1 MGSEIL
7 TQSTGTGTSAGQ
19 VSQSPI
25 TESQPKSSSSAT
37 DQSSSG
43 SGTEGTVVTKSVE
56 PTKVTLDINSSQ
68 GTNQFDYTKSDK
80 INTFRVKDGHVFS
93 KVTKGTTDIWDSKG
107 GECGTKVIFIDE
119 NKKYVSIL
127 LTNNMFLLFHLESGQ
142 WKDITSTKH
151 DITRL
156 KFFGDNDATL
166 CQNDYDVTI
175 ADYSYRFTLKAG
187 VNCKKIKYADD
198 DLWKDTDDSE
208 FAEITAFDLGLISNS
223 FFVKNKT
230 KFKKLDFNPTQ
241 AKGGPVTPE
250 GEAITATSAQ
260 QTGSVILAELP
271 PEKASVTVLSP
282 TGRPR
287 PSKTPEVSTGS
298 RTAITLN
305 IGERESNSAIEFKE
319 DYLKNVT
326 VFSAKEKYVFN
337 KIIKTGGS
345 NCCGSRCCDSETV
358 IWQAK
363 DQTEHFHTVYVD
375 GLGTFSSTSN
385 LSLHLCNGTFKH
397 FNKPSCGNWTPSPG
411 VVDLDLKISNSNIQV
426 DFFQKDNFRIYVAK
440 PGYTIRKVVKKD
452 TNIWAAK
459 PDDHALK
466 VVLMGSKKE
475 PKHLAVL
482 KKSGGLTLLSK
493 IGKGEPW
500 EDITSSKNKIT
511 DLKMY
516 AMADD
521 KETVELHRGHYSI
534 TLFNGFYGYVFY
546 DGVGCVKVTHKGKN
560 IWDLR
565 EEGDFGCL
573 KGVFLDLKSNKFNV
587 MNDDDRCWVCEQVRK
602 VNPVTLDVSSK
613 ASTDDFDFTIDHNR
627 NIMVYTS
634 KGNAMFYQVIK
645 KSSTNCCGST
655 CCDSETVIWETND
668 PKGYA
673 SKVFA
678 DGVGACSSTKNV
690 SIYLLNGDI
699 LHFGKGGR
707 NKPWKPS
714 VHKII
719 LDVDKTS
726 STIGYDFVHHGETRT
741 FTVKPGYQ
749 FKTVKLGSSWKWLVC
764 GSSCCNS
771 GCLGDHIFWEAERD
785 EEWSNMVTVYGVETN
800 VKNVNIFLN
809 NNQVKHFHK
818 ADKKW
823 VSKTTIVLNIEKNTD
838 NDLFE
843 YRSTRNFGH
852 FNPKPNLT
860 ITMIVKSTLKIWTAE
875 PDDHGLKA
883 VLMGSGKDEKFLS
896 ILLQSGNFVLLRKC
910 GKGECWED
918 ITKEKSDFSG
928 IKMYSL
934 EEGTS
939 NYHLL
944 TENDYDAIIFESR
957 YGYEFKDG
965 VKCVKITYNDKLL
978 WSHTDDPE
986 FGYLKGLYLD
996 LPKDQFS
1003 VTNLKDQT
1011 KQLTKA
1017 KVTKVT
1023 LDINKKVSTSD
1034 FEHSES
1040 HDFHKYTAKF
1050 CRVFSK
1056 VVQDTTD
1063 IWDSGDDVFGTSVGF
1078 TSKDGQNYVVVL
1090 LDNGNFKLFRLDAG
1104 NWTDIT
1110 SSKFDVKMLEFYDK
1124 NDNELTSSNY
1134 TVELLGH
1141 SSCFT
1146 ISYVFDRGPKCTT
1159 VSYGYDIVYFKN
1171 MFSCYK
1177 TINRFDF
1184 NPVSNTFYAVKNCC
1198 DWRTIDYKPPHSR
1211 TKVTLDIDKTETTEH
1226 YEYFKD
1232 DDCEKYSAKTGCVFS
1247 KVSKGTTNIWESIDD
1262 VFSTLVRSKTKDDGI
1277 YLAVLLTNNMFKLF
1291 HLESGKPWADITS
1304 ERHDVTKL
1312 KFIDESDTE
1321 LKASDFKVTIVDYAY
1336 QFTFKSGVSCRKIK
1350 LEEYDVWKP
1359 GDDPK
1364 FSTIR
1369 KFQLG
1374 LISNSF
1380 FVINNNNESK
1390 KLEFKPTPETAVVIT
1405 KVSVTKPAVTHVT
1418 LDIDKTESTNEF
1430 DYTDQNGVI
1439 TYAPKDN
1446 HVFSKVSQ
1454 GTTDIWES
1462 SDDVFG
1468 TLVRTKTTK
1477 GVKFLVVLLTNNM
1490 FTLFHLD
1497 GNEWKNITS
1506 DRHDVTMLKFL
1517 GENDAEITSSD
1528 YSVSI
1533 VDLSFTYIFNSGVKC
1548 KKIML
1553 ADDEVWN
1560 HTDDAKF
1567 SDIKSFS
1574 LGLASNSFF
1583 VKNQSD
1589 QVKKIEK
1596 EAEIPEP
1603 EAPEETKP
1611 ATPPV
1616 TTPETKPVTPPKAPE
1631 PKAPEAPPVTE
1642 PTPVAKPVTKPVI
1655 SLKAPT
1661 PEPESVVTPVARPFA
1676 LDIEKTESTSQYNY
1690 TEHNGVV
1697 TYSVKSWH
1705 GFNKITQGRT
1715 VIWESTDLCGIL
1727 VRTKLFSN
1735 NERFLAMILY
1745 NNTFKLF
1752 SQSDRDTT
1760 WKDITNTRLDVTK
1773 LKFLSHNDR
1782 GLRNVDFTVSLVD
1795 FFYSFNFRNIVKCR
1809 KVMYANQD
1817 VWIHT
1822 GYRDF
1827 SEISTFYFGII
1838 SNRFFVR
1845 NKYGRFM
1852 KLEKKLEVSR
1862 TAVPTQQ
1869 PAEPT
1874 KQQTAETEQQQPAEP
1889 AEPAEPTQ
1897 QATSTQ
1903 QSTEAEDSA
1912 QAESAETDTSAQPA
1926 KPNQPA

>member
-1 MGSEIL
+1 MKKWTITVNLLFYITFLNQWKAVESQQTSSSRGSPSAG
-7 TQSTGTGTSAGQ
+7 TSPAGGQTSTPKSQNQSASSSSQSQSSRSSTQPASSGSRSTPTSGGTQQSRASSTPASQSQSQPSQSSSGTSPGTQPAKPASGTGTGTQPPKASGTGSSTPPSSASQPPKAGGTSSPTAQTSSTHASQTPTSQSSSQSTGTGTSAGQ
-19 VSQSPI
+19 VSQSP
-25 TESQPKSSSSAT
+25 TPESQPKSSSSAT

-43 SGTEGTVVTKSVE
+43 SGTDGTVVNKSAVT
-56 PTKVTLDINSSQ
+56 PVTLDIEKTQSTSQ
-68 GTNQFDYTKSDK
+68 FEYSKDDK
-80 INTFRVKDGHVFS
+80 INTFTVKDEHVFS
-93 KVTKGTTDIWDSKG
+93 KVTKGTDAVWDSKG
-107 GECGTKVIFIDE
+107 GDCGTKVIFIDE

-127 LTNNMFLLFHLESGQ
+127 LTNNMFLLFNLESGT

-151 DITRL
+151 DIDRL
-156 KFFGDNDATL
+156 KFYGDDDTTL
-166 CQNDYDVTI
+166 STSDYDVTI
-175 ADYSYRFTLKAG
+175 ADYSYRFTFKAG
-187 VNCKKIKYADD
+187 VNCRKIKYADD
-198 DLWKDTDDSE
+198 DLWKDTDDPEYST
-208 FAEITAFDLGLISNS
+208 ITVFDLGLISNN

-230 KFKKLDFNPTQ
+230 KFKKLEFNPSQ
-241 AKGGPVTPE
+241 PKGGRSTTPVSEVVSPT
-250 GEAITATSAQ
+250 GVQ
-260 QTGSVILAELP
+260 QTSMAIFTEPV
-271 PEKASVTVLSP
+271 PEKAAVTVIAP
-282 TGRPR
+282 TGKPR
-287 PSKTPEVSTGS
+287 PSKTPEVATGH

-305 IGERESNSAIEFKE
+305 LGEKESNSAVDFKE
-319 DYLKNVT
+319 DYLKNVMI
-326 VFSAKEKYVFN
+326 FSAKEKYVFN
-337 KIIKTGGS
+337 KIVMTSSG
-345 NCCGSRCCDSETV
+345 CCGSKCCEFQTV
-358 IWQAK
+358 FWKAK
-363 DQTEHFHTVYVD
+363 DESEYFERVYVD

-385 LSLHLCNGTFKH
+385 LSIHLCNGNFIH
-397 FNKPSCGNWTPSPG
+397 FNRPTGGFWSQSPG
-411 VVDLDLKISNSNIQV
+411 VIDLDIRISNSNIQV
-426 DFFQKDNFRIYVAK
+426 DFFQKDNYRIYVAK
-440 PGYTIRKVVKKD
+440 PGYKIRKVIKSKKC
-452 TNIWAAK
+452 TSECCSSPKVIWEAQK
-459 PDDHALK
+459 EYALK

-482 KKSGGLTLLSK
+482 MKNGELTLLFKS
-493 IGKGEPW
+493 GKGEPW
-500 EDITSSKNKIT
+500 QDITSTKNKIT

-516 AMADD
+516 AMGG
-521 KETVELHRGHYSI
+521 KESVELHKGHYSV
-534 TLFNGFYGYVFY
+534 TLFNEFYGYVFY
-546 DGVGCVKVTHKGKN
+546 EGVGCVKVIHNNKT

-587 MNDDDRCWVCEQVRK
+587 MNDDDRYWVCEQVKK
-602 VNPVTLDVSSK
+602 VNPVPLDVSSK
-613 ASTDDFDFTIDHNR
+613 ASTDDFDFTVDHNR
-627 NIMVYTS
+627 NIKIYTS
-634 KGNAMFYQVIK
+634 KGNAMFNQIVMR
-645 KSSTNCCGST
+645 STTGCCGSN
-655 CCDSETVIWETND
+655 CCDSETVIWETED
-668 PKGYA
+668 HKGYA

-678 DGVGACSSTKNV
+678 DGVGACSGTKNV

-707 NKPWKPS
+707 NEPWKKS
-714 VHKII
+714 DNKII
-719 LDVDKTS
+719 LDVSKTS
-726 STIGYDFVHHGETRT
+726 STIGYDFVHHGERRT
-741 FTVKPGYQ
+741 FTTKPGYE

-771 GCLGDHIFWEAERD
+771 ACLGDHIFWEART
-785 EEWSNMVTVYGVETN
+785 EEECSTKVTVYGVETS
-800 VKNVNIFLN
+800 VKNVNIFLK

-823 VSKTTIVLNIEKNTD
+823 VTRTAIVLDIEKNKD
-838 NDLFE
+838 NELFE

-860 ITMIVKSTLKIWTAE
+860 ITMIVKKSLEIWRVK

-918 ITKEKSDFSG
+918 ITQEKSDFSG
-928 IKMYSL
+928 VKMYSL

-939 NYHLL
+939 QHHEL
-944 TENDYDAIIFESR
+944 TKTDYDPIVFESR

-1011 KQLTKA
+1011 KHLTKA
-1017 KVTKVT
+1017 RVV
-1023 LDINKKVSTSD
+1023 LDIQKKVSTD
-1034 FEHSES
+1034 
-1040 HDFHKYTAKF
+1040 KF
-1050 CRVFSK
+1050 A
-1056 VVQDTTD
+1056 
-1063 IWDSGDDVFGTSVGF
+1063 
-1078 TSKDGQNYVVVL
+1078 YL
-1090 LDNGNFKLFRLDAG
+1090 
-1104 NWTDIT
+1104 
-1110 SSKFDVKMLEFYDK
+1110 
-1124 NDNELTSSNY
+1124 
-1134 TVELLGH
+1134 
-1141 SSCFT
+1141 
-1146 ISYVFDRGPKCTT
+1146 
-1159 VSYGYDIVYFKN
+1159 
-1171 MFSCYK
+1171 
-1177 TINRFDF
+1177 
-1184 NPVSNTFYAVKNCC
+1184 
-1198 DWRTIDYKPPHSR
+1198 
-1211 TKVTLDIDKTETTEH
+1211 
-1226 YEYFKD
+1226 KD
-1232 DDCEKYSAKTGCVFS
+1232 DDCEKYTPSDGYVF
-1247 KVSKGTTNIWESIDD
+1247 KKISKGSTDIWESKND
-1262 VFSTLVRSKTKDDGI
+1262 VYGKLVRTKTKDDGI
-1277 YLAVLLTNNMFKLF
+1277 FLAILFTNRNFKLF
-1291 HLESGKPWADITS
+1291 KEEDNKWTEITS
-1304 ERHDVTKL
+1304 QRSDITKL
-1312 KFIDESDTE
+1312 KFLGDKDTE

-1390 KLEFKPTPETAVVIT
+1390 KLEIKPVPETAAVT
-1405 KVSVTKPAVTHVT
+1405 TLVSVTKPAVTHVT

-1533 VDLSFTYIFNSGVKC
+1533 VDLSFTYIFNSGVNC
-1548 KKIML
+1548 KKVKL
-1553 ADDEVWN
+1553 GDDEVWN
-1560 HTDDAKF
+1560 HADDSKF
-1567 SDIKSFS
+1567 ADIKSFS

-1589 QVKKIEK
+1589 QVKKIEEK
-1596 EAEIPEP
+1596 AEPEEA
-1603 EAPEETKP
+1603 EAPEEEVPEEEAEAEEP
-1611 ATPPV
+1611 APEPPVTETPPV
-1616 TTPETKPVTPPKAPE
+1616 TIPE
-1631 PKAPEAPPVTE
+1631 
-1642 PTPVAKPVTKPVI
+1642 TKPVI
-1655 SLKAPT
+1655 SLKAPEAE
-1661 PEPESVVTPVARPFA
+1661 PEPVVTPVVTKFA
-1676 LDIEKTESTSQYNY
+1676 LDIEKTESTSQYY
-1690 TEHNGVV
+1690 YSDKNGVV
-1697 TYSVKSWH
+1697 SYSVKPGH
-1705 GFNKITQGRT
+1705 GFNKVTQGSWG
-1715 VIWESTDLCGIL
+1715 IWESGDLCGIL

-1745 NNTFKLF
+1745 NNSFKLF
-1752 SQSDRDTT
+1752 RQSEEDTT
-1760 WKDITNTRLDVTK
+1760 WDDVTGTRRDVTK
-1773 LKFLSHNDR
+1773 LKFLSHSDR
-1782 GLRNVDFTVSLVD
+1782 VFTNVEFTVSFVD
-1795 FFYSFNFRNIVKCR
+1795 FFYAFNFRNISRCL
-1809 KVMYANQD
+1809 KVTYGDQV
-1817 VWIHT
+1817 VWKHT
-1822 GYRDF
+1822 DYTDF
-1827 SEISTFYFGII
+1827 SDITTFYFGII
-1838 SNRFFVR
+1838 SNRFYVR
-1845 NKYGRFM
+1845 NQFGRFI

-1862 TAVPTQQ
+1862 TAEPTQQ

-1874 KQQTAETEQQQPAEP
+1874 KQQAEHSAPTTPAD
-1889 AEPAEPTQ
+1889 PTKQ

-1926 KPNQPA
+1926 GSKQPAETNSSEHSTPDPSSASSS

>member
-1 MGSEIL
+1 
-7 TQSTGTGTSAGQ
+7 
-19 VSQSPI
+19 
-25 TESQPKSSSSAT
+25 
-37 DQSSSG
+37 
-43 SGTEGTVVTKSVE
+43 
-56 PTKVTLDINSSQ
+56 
-68 GTNQFDYTKSDK
+68 
-80 INTFRVKDGHVFS
+80 
-93 KVTKGTTDIWDSKG
+93 
-107 GECGTKVIFIDE
+107 
-119 NKKYVSIL
+119 
-127 LTNNMFLLFHLESGQ
+127 MFLLFHLESGQ

-175 ADYSYRFTLKAG
+175 ADYSYRFTFKAG

-198 DLWKDTDDSE
+198 DLWKPSDDPDY
-208 FAEITAFDLGLISNS
+208 AEITAFDLGLVSNS
-223 FFVKNKT
+223 FFVKKGS
-230 KFKKLDFNPTQ
+230 KFKKIDFNPTQ

-345 NCCGSRCCDSETV
+345 NCCGSKCCDSETV

-363 DQTEHFHTVYVD
+363 DQTEHFQRVYVD

-426 DFFQKDNFRIYVAK
+426 DYFQKDNYRIYVAK
-440 PGYTIRKVVKKD
+440 PGYTIRKVMKGD
-452 TNIWAAK
+452 ASIWTAQSE
-459 PDDHALK
+459 HALK

-482 KKSGGLTLLSK
+482 LKSGGLTLLFKS
-493 IGKGEPW
+493 GKGEPW
-500 EDITSSKNKIT
+500 EDITSSKNNIN

-521 KETVELHRGHYSI
+521 KETVELHKGHYSI
-534 TLFNGFYGYVFY
+534 TLFNEFYGYLFY

-573 KGVFLDLKSNKFNV
+573 KGVFLNLKSNKFNV
-587 MNDDDRCWVCEQVRK
+587 MNDDDRYWVCEEVRK

-707 NKPWKPS
+707 NEPWKPS
-714 VHKII
+714 DNKII
-719 LDVDKTS
+719 LDVSKTS

-771 GCLGDHIFWEAERD
+771 ACLGDHIFWEART
-785 EEWSNMVTVYGVETN
+785 EEECSTKVTVYGVETS
-800 VKNVNIFLN
+800 VKNVNIFLK

-823 VSKTTIVLNIEKNTD
+823 VTRTTIVLDIEKNKD
-838 NDLFE
+838 NELFE

-1011 KQLTKA
+1011 KHLTKA
-1017 KVTKVT
+1017 KVAKVT

-1056 VVQDTTD
+1056 VVQGSTD
-1063 IWDSGDDVFGTSVGF
+1063 IWDSGDDVFATSVGF
-1078 TSKDGQNYVVVL
+1078 TSKDDQSYVVVL
-1090 LDNGNFKLFRLDAG
+1090 LENGNFKLFHLYAG

-1110 SSKFDVKMLEFYDK
+1110 SSRFDVKMLEFYDK
-1124 NDNELTSSNY
+1124 NYYELTSSNY

-1141 SSCFT
+1141 RSCFT
-1146 ISYVFDRGPKCTT
+1146 ISYSFDRGPKCTT
-1159 VSYGYDIVYFKN
+1159 VLYGYDIVYDKN
-1171 MFSCYK
+1171 SFSCYK

-1211 TKVTLDIDKTETTEH
+1211 TKVSLDIDKTETTEQ
-1226 YEYFKD
+1226 YGYFKD
-1232 DDCEKYSAKTGCVFS
+1232 GDCEKYSAKSGYVFS
-1247 KVSKGTTNIWESIDD
+1247 KVSKGTTLVWESIDD

-1291 HLESGKPWADITS
+1291 KGSDATWNDITS

-1312 KFIDESDTE
+1312 TFFGEGGAE

-1390 KLEFKPTPETAVVIT
+1390 KLEIKPVPETAAVT
-1405 KVSVTKPAVTHVT
+1405 TLVSVTKPAVTHVT
-1418 LDIDKTESTNEF
+1418 LDIKKTESTNEF
-1430 DYTDQNGVI
+1430 DYTDQNGVV
-1439 TYAPKDN
+1439 TYTPKDN

-1454 GTTDIWES
+1454 GTTGIWES

-1468 TLVRTKTTK
+1468 ILVRTKTTK
-1477 GVKFLVVLLTNNM
+1477 GVKYLVVLLTNNM
-1490 FTLFHLD
+1490 FTLFNLD

-1506 DRHDVTMLKFL
+1506 DRHDITKLKFL
-1517 GENDAEITSSD
+1517 GEGDAELTKTG
-1528 YSVSI
+1528 YTVSI
-1533 VDLSFTYIFNSGVKC
+1533 VDLSFTYIFNTGVSC
-1548 KKIML
+1548 KTIKL
-1553 ADDEVWN
+1553 EDADVWK
-1560 HTDDAKF
+1560 HTDDSKF
-1567 SDIKSFS
+1567 ADIKSFS

-1589 QVKKIEK
+1589 QVKKIEEK
-1596 EAEIPEP
+1596 APVTTPVTAPETTPVTTPVTAPEAEIPEP
-1603 EAPEETKP
+1603 EVPEEEAEAEEPAPEPPVTE
-1611 ATPPV
+1611 TPPV
-1616 TTPETKPVTPPKAPE
+1616 TIPE
-1631 PKAPEAPPVTE
+1631 
-1642 PTPVAKPVTKPVI
+1642 TKPVI
-1655 SLKAPT
+1655 SLKAPEAE
-1661 PEPESVVTPVARPFA
+1661 PEPVVTLVAKPFA
-1676 LDIEKTESTSQYNY
+1676 LDIEETESTGQYDFND
-1690 TEHNGVV
+1690 HNGVV
-1697 TYSVKSWH
+1697 TYRVKPGH
-1705 GFNKITQGRT
+1705 GFNNVTQGSKG
-1715 VIWESTDLCGIL
+1715 IWESGDLCGRL
-1727 VRTKLFSN
+1727 ARTKLFSN
-1735 NERFLAMILY
+1735 NERFLAIIFY

-1752 SQSDRDTT
+1752 RQSEEDKPWEDVTE
-1760 WKDITNTRLDVTK
+1760 TRHDVTK
-1773 LKFLSHNDR
+1773 FRFLSHNDHV
-1782 GLRNVDFTVSLVD
+1782 LRNIEVTVSFVD
-1795 FFYSFNFRNIVKCR
+1795 FFYSFNFRNISRCL
-1809 KVMYANQD
+1809 KVTYGDQV
-1817 VWIHT
+1817 VWKHT
-1822 GYRDF
+1822 DYVDF
-1827 SEISTFYFGII
+1827 SDITTFYFGII
-1838 SNRFFVR
+1838 SNRFYVR
-1845 NKYGRFM
+1845 NQFGRFI

-1889 AEPAEPTQ
+1889 TQ

-1926 KPNQPA
+1926 EPKQPEDHTSSEQSTPDTSSASSS